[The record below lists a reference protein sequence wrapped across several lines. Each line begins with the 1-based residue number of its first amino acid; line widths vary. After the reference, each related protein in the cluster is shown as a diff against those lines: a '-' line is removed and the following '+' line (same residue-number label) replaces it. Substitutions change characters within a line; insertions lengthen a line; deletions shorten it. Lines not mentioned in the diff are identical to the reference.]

1 MREQPAPPT
10 RPAESAGRLEQNR
23 WKTRHAFPGRPVE
36 FIHRTCRLLESRAG
50 ASFLGQRVVTVG
62 HECAVGNGLLPCL
75 GQRNDKPCSQSQV
88 PVLAVHGKPLHP
100 LLAATGAIRRYS
112 VLPSAYR
119 PGSVNPLIRATVSL
133 STCVVPPFVPR
144 DKRDYFVL
152 SGTTRN
158 PPEGIPVGGAGHLA
172 LFGLL
177 WELNQG
183 GAGGTR
189 TPGLHSAIVALSQL
203 SYSPVPMRR
212 RIRME
217 LMGLEPMTSTMPL
230 WRSPN

>member
-1 MREQPAPPT
+1 MLFQVGRFNSYTAGTACSKVGPARLFSANGSSPLATSVRLARAFCRAWANETTSHAPT
-10 RPAESAGRLEQNR
+10 
-23 WKTRHAFPGRPVE
+23 
-36 FIHRTCRLLESRAG
+36 
-50 ASFLGQRVVTVG
+50 
-62 HECAVGNGLLPCL
+62 
-75 GQRNDKPCSQSQV
+75 
-88 PVLAVHGKPLHP
+88 VLAVNGKPLHP

-133 STCVVPPFVPR
+133 STCVVPPFVAWY
-144 DKRDYFVL
+144 KRDYFVL

-158 PPEGIPVGGAGHLA
+158 RPEGIPVGGAGHLA